1 MGLSIDY
8 TSRGCLWLVS
18 QHSDHTNT
26 APVLGLALKAA
37 GGIGSCLAQDHS
49 SHGMNSSP
57 AGRVQKLTP
66 LPLSHVSLVV
76 PPCQDQEKALDKYD
90 AVVRSLQERSQH
102 VLPLRHRRQP
112 PPQPVPVEALCE
124 YEGEQV
130 PARRGL
136 LGGARARGDTR

>member
-1 MGLSIDY
+1 MS
-8 TSRGCLWLVS
+8 
-18 QHSDHTNT
+18 
-26 APVLGLALKAA
+26 
-37 GGIGSCLAQDHS
+37 SC
-49 SHGMNSSP
+49 P
-57 AGRVQKLTP
+57 AGRAQKLIP
-66 LPLSHVSLVV
+66 LPPSQVSLVI

-130 PARRGL
+130 PSRQGPGAPRGY
-136 LGGARARGDTR
+136 RGQR